1 MKGGKN
7 TEWSVNFHIM
17 TVYFVVLF
25 SIGSV
30 FGDVTFNVGGPVWA
44 MDWCPIPGT
53 FGDVALHFILTV
65 YEPFSLSSTASC
77 HGLGEIIDFTFS

>member
-1 MKGGKN
+1 M
-7 TEWSVNFHIM
+7 
-17 TVYFVVLF
+17 F

-53 FGDVALHFILTV
+53 LVNNALYFILTV
-65 YEPFSLSSTASC
+65 YEPFALSLTVSC
-77 HGLGEIIDFTFS
+77 QGLGEIIDSALVDPIFKQRSGKHSRAAAHC